1 MKKENKTAI
10 GYLALIV
17 ITTTISTIVL
27 SLMEWDGAEVIFA
40 ATGITMLVLIMVTK
54 VRYSNNT
61 SDAEKKNRDL
71 INTTAM
77 LGGFPPTIS

>member
-10 GYLALIV
+10 GYFALIV

-27 SLMEWDGAEVIFA
+27 SLMEWDGAEVVFT
-40 ATGITMLVLIMVTK
+40 ATGITMLVLIMTTK
-54 VRYSNNT
+54 VRYSKNT
-61 SDAEKKNRDL
+61 SNMEKKNRDL

-77 LGGFPPTIS
+77 LGGFPPTVS

>member
-27 SLMEWDGAEVIFA
+27 SLMEWDGAEVVFT

-61 SDAEKKNRDL
+61 SDAEKNNRDL

>member
-27 SLMEWDGAEVIFA
+27 SLMEWAGAEVVF
-40 ATGITMLVLIMVTK
+40 TMLVLIMVTK

-77 LGGFPPTIS
+77 FGGFPPTIS

>member
-27 SLMEWDGAEVIFA
+27 SLMEWDGAEVVFTS
-40 ATGITMLVLIMVTK
+40 TGITMLVLIMVTK
-54 VRYSNNT
+54 VRYSKNT

>member
-1 MKKENKTAI
+1 MKKENKTAL

-27 SLMEWDGAEVIFA
+27 SFMDWDGAEVVFTS
-40 ATGITMLVLIMVTK
+40 TGITMLVLIMTTK
-54 VRYSNNT
+54 VRYSKNN
-61 SDAEKKNRDL
+61 SDMEKKNRDL

-77 LGGFPPTIS
+77 FGGFPPNIS

>member
-27 SLMEWDGAEVIFA
+27 SLMEWDGAEVVFT
-40 ATGITMLVLIMVTK
+40 ATGITMLVLIMTTK
-54 VRYSNNT
+54 VRYSKNT
-61 SDAEKKNRDL
+61 SNMEKKNRDL

-77 LGGFPPTIS
+77 LGGFTPTVS

>member
-10 GYLALIV
+10 GYFALIV

-27 SLMEWDGAEVIFA
+27 SLMEWDGAEVVFT
-40 ATGITMLVLIMVTK
+40 ATGITMLVLIMTTK
-54 VRYSNNT
+54 VRYSKNT
-61 SDAEKKNRDL
+61 SNMEKKNRDL